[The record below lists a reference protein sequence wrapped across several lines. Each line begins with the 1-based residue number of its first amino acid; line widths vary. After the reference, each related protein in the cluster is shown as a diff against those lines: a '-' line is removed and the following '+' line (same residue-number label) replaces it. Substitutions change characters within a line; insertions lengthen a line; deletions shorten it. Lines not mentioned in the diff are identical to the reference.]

1 MVRYADIVGPAWEGS
16 NTPFL
21 VGVVVQEEKS
31 V

>member
-16 NTPFL
+16 NAPFL
-21 VGVVVQEEKS
+21 AGVVVQEEKS